1 MLDSGL
7 PQDGLNEHVFDPRD
21 VARYVTRVEPEDGR
35 SAQFLDDPVW
45 VHFSA
50 GHVEHLLAQYG
61 RTVDL
66 RVPHRPGP
74 TEHAGRLG
82 DALDPLVATTSQWT
96 ALPTA
101 LVPIAYQLISEAV
114 LAAPCLPDG
123 PFGDGASVA
132 ATFPLEPLAMYDL
145 VVAAPRTNGSDPV
158 TVWSTRF
165 VTSRYR
171 GPDELIEHL
180 GLRLTRFAP
189 FTPAEILIDAAATL
203 PGGAAETSDA
213 LMGALLTALGADTL
227 PLPVSR
233 PETYV
238 VWRPTG
244 AAWAVEG
251 VLVDSLESL
260 NRTGAFLAG
269 GGAAEVGTRFAITG
283 GRIGTQALLG

>member
-1 MLDSGL
+1 M
-7 PQDGLNEHVFDPRD
+7 
-21 VARYVTRVEPEDGR
+21 
-35 SAQFLDDPVW
+35 
-45 VHFSA
+45 
-50 GHVEHLLAQYG
+50 
-61 RTVDL
+61 
-66 RVPHRPGP
+66 
-74 TEHAGRLG
+74 
-82 DALDPLVATTSQWT
+82 
-96 ALPTA
+96 
-101 LVPIAYQLISEAV
+101 PIAYQLISEAV

-158 TVWSTRF
+158 TVWPTRF

-180 GLRLTRFAP
+180 GLRLTGFAP

-283 GRIGTQALLG
+283 GGIGTQALSVHRTTENWTRVFLKPAAPIVLGPGEHTLRLDFAASGGPCAGRRSLGHRPAVLEREGL

>member
-1 MLDSGL
+1 M
-7 PQDGLNEHVFDPRD
+7 
-21 VARYVTRVEPEDGR
+21 
-35 SAQFLDDPVW
+35 
-45 VHFSA
+45 
-50 GHVEHLLAQYG
+50 
-61 RTVDL
+61 
-66 RVPHRPGP
+66 
-74 TEHAGRLG
+74 
-82 DALDPLVATTSQWT
+82 
-96 ALPTA
+96 
-101 LVPIAYQLISEAV
+101 ISEAV

-158 TVWSTRF
+158 TVWPTRF

-180 GLRLTRFAP
+180 GLRLTGFAP

-283 GRIGTQALLG
+283 GGIGTQALSVHRTTENWTRVFLKPAAPIGAWRPDEHTLRLDFAASGGRRAGRRCLGHRPAVLEREGL